1 MRCFFRARC
10 TVLRLQWNFFS
21 ASAITPLRL
30 PASSCF
36 ITNAAIS
43 ISRVIVL
50 TKLPR
55 LLGRFLSPRYTSLRN
70 FRMRGVTG

>member
-10 TVLRLQWNFFS
+10 TVLRLQRNFFS

-36 ITNAAIS
+36 ITNSAIS
-43 ISRVIVL
+43 YSRVTVL
-50 TKLPR
+50 AKEADCWGASCRPVTPR
-55 LLGRFLSPRYTSLRN
+55 SEISGYRA
-70 FRMRGVTG
+70 